1 MMTTQQ
7 VANRLVELARSGQF
21 DACYD
26 ELFHPDAEA
35 HEMEGMPNSVTKG
48 LDNMRA
54 KSEEWAKQ
62 VKEFHGVTV
71 SDPLVAP
78 GWFSVHMGIDIT
90 KMDGVRSTDQEICLY
105 QVKDGKIVAERF
117 FYDV

>member
-1 MMTTQQ
+1 MSTQQ
-7 VANRLVELARSGQF
+7 VADRFVELARSGQF
-21 DACYD
+21 GACYD
-26 ELFHPDAEA
+26 ELFHPEAEA
-35 HEMEGMPNSVTKG
+35 HEMEGMPNAITKG

-54 KSEEWAKQ
+54 KSAEWAKQ
-62 VKEFHGVTV
+62 VKEFHGVSV
-71 SDPLVAP
+71 SEALVAP

-90 KMDGVRSTDQEICLY
+90 KTDGVRSKDEEICLY